1 MIIIAF
7 LIGIFVGC
15 SISLCIIASMVA
27 KSNDY
32 GNTKGNFSD
41 FTNSNL
47 NVIVKQDR
55 IKRPKL

>member
-15 SISLCIIASMVA
+15 SVSLCIIASKVA

-32 GNTKGNFSD
+32 GNTKGD
-41 FTNSNL
+41 FTDFTKSSL

-55 IKRPKL
+55 IKRPK